1 MPSYMYQE
9 SKNTALY
16 QIIITTITIII
27 IIIIIITIVFSHSNT
42 HISL

>member
-27 IIIIIITIVFSHSNT
+27 IIIITIAFSHSNT

>member
-27 IIIIIITIVFSHSNT
+27 IIIIIITIVFSHGNT

>member
-27 IIIIIITIVFSHSNT
+27 IIIVFSYGNK